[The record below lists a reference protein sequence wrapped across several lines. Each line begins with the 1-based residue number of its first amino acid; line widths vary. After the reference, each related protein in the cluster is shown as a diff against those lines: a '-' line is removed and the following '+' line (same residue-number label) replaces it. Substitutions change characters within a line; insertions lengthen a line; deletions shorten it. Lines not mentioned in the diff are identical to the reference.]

1 MRVVFIGPPGAGKG
15 TQCKRLVDWLG
26 IPQLSTGQMLRDIRG
41 QDSALARW
49 VAKHLDVGELA
60 PDHLVMRIVAQR
72 LEEPDCEAGCLF
84 DGFPRTLVQASLLE
98 EYLEKRGQGLDFVLE
113 LAADEDELLRRLT
126 ERAAAEGRGDDNR
139 EAIAARLVIYREQTA
154 VLLEHYREL
163 GLLHSIDGMQNPD
176 LVFEQIK
183 SVLGSKVG
191 K

>member
-15 TQCKRLVDWLG
+15 TQCKRLVEWLG

-72 LEEPDCEAGCLF
+72 LEEPDCQNGCLF
-84 DGFPRTLVQASLLE
+84 DGFPRTLVQATLLKE
-98 EYLEKRGQGLDFVLE
+98 HLEKRNERLDFVLE
-113 LAADEDELLRRLT
+113 LAADESELLRRLT
-126 ERAAAEGRGDDNR
+126 ERAATEGRGDDNR
-139 EAIAARLVIYREQTA
+139 DAISARLEIYREQTE
-154 VLLEHYREL
+154 VLLEHYREK
-163 GLLHSIDGMQNPD
+163 GLLHSIDGMQDPNS
-176 LVFEQIK
+176 VFDQIK
-183 SVLGSKVG
+183 SVLGSKLG